1 MVRMSQSEAGITWT
15 LRGWRPSL
23 EPPLRKSVAS
33 VARNWRDIS
42 DWGSSVGGLCEPI
55 RGQYYHDKPIRGQYY
70 LGLRRH
76 GQSLRDGGVAGRDEQ
91 RGLRNLEVKKS
102 YFDK

>member
-42 DWGSSVGGLCEPI
+42 DWGSRVGGLCEPI

>member
-1 MVRMSQSEAGITWT
+1 MVMISQSEAGITWT
-15 LRGWRPSL
+15 LRGWRLSL

-42 DWGSSVGGLCEPI
+42 DWGSRVGGLCEPI
-55 RGQYYHDKPIRGQYY
+55 RGQYYPGQPIRGQYY